1 MVAAAAAAAAEQPEL
16 AGLDELEELDTLGQ
30 NLEAFFGA
38 LNDGDT
44 ARPGVAQDEEVNCL
58 LTVVNWQ
65 GLHLGAWLM
74 KSESYRAALPAF
86 DGIQKRCVKAF
97 DPDQIQEAA
106 ADTCC
111 DLLGNPEEHPLTTVL
126 PGLKRGPRSDAQGSS
141 LLIDV
146 I

>member
-86 DGIQKRCVKAF
+86 DGIQKRCVKAN

-106 ADTCC
+106 AHHLMI
-111 DLLGNPEEHPLTTVL
+111 DLH
-126 PGLKRGPRSDAQGSS
+126 
-141 LLIDV
+141 
-146 I
+146 